1 MSLNIT
7 IDNFKTFFARDF
19 TFGSLITNVI
29 DSDVDRAIME
39 MQVAI
44 NIGLIPDK
52 SLNIAAM
59 YLTAHFL
66 TVNIRTGYQGIQSIG
81 DNLISSNSQGVS
93 ESYKIP
99 ERFTKSAIVNYYTKT
114 NYGLKY
120 LSIVLPYAIGNV
132 NSTGRRF

>member
-1 MSLNIT
+1 MTLNIT
-7 IDNFKTFFARDF
+7 INSFKTFFARDF
-19 TFGSLITNVI
+19 TFGSLITNVM
-29 DSDVDRAIME
+29 DSDVTRAITE
-39 MQVAI
+39 MQAAI
-44 NIGLIPDK
+44 NIGLIPAQ

-66 TVNIRTGYQGIQSIG
+66 AVNIRTGYQGIQSIG
-81 DNLISSNSQGVS
+81 DNMISSNSQGVS

-99 ERFTKSAIVNYYTKT
+99 ERFSKSAIVNYYAKT

-120 LSIVLPYAIGNV
+120 LSIVLPYAIGHV